1 MEARAVLGIAPHY
14 HKSRS
19 GSQKTLI
26 KKKNV
31 PISPPSIRW
40 SFVVF
45 PYIALTVFVVSYSYR
60 YITDLFD
67 WNSKSSELLDKEILR
82 FGITL

>member
-1 MEARAVLGIAPHY
+1 MEARAVLGIAPRY

-19 GSQKTLI
+19 GRQQTVT

-31 PISPPSIRW
+31 PVSP
-40 SFVVF
+40 
-45 PYIALTVFVVSYSYR
+45 PYIALTVLVVGYSYR
-60 YITDLFD
+60 YVTDLFD